1 MSYFF
6 ELLLGITVEIL
17 AHYLIKWLD
26 DEDKR

>member
-17 AHYLIKWLD
+17 AYYLIKWLD

>member
-6 ELLLGITVEIL
+6 ELLLGIMVEIL
-17 AHYLIKWLD
+17 AYYLIKWLD